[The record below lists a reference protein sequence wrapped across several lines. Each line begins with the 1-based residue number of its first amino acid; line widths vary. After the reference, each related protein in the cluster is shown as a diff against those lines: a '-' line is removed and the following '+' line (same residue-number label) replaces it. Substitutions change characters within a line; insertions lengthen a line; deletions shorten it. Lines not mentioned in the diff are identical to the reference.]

1 MEFCISVLYIC
12 FSCTGLHVLFI
23 LVNVDVHGT
32 VCIIFYTVNGKKK
45 VNE

>member
-23 LVNVDVHGT
+23 SVNVDVHGT
-32 VCIIFYTVNGKKK
+32 VLYMDIELLYR
-45 VNE
+45 